1 MAQSTLPLRDDTS
14 GDDSLNLTFLIV
26 GAGPAGATL
35 GCYLGKYGAFNYTL
49 LSIKSTSN
57 WKM

>member
-1 MAQSTLPLRDDTS
+1 MAQSNLPLRDDTS

-35 GCYLGKYGAFNYTL
+35 GCYLGKYGTFNYTL
-49 LSIKSTSN
+49 FPTKNTSK
-57 WKM
+57 WYM

>member
-1 MAQSTLPLRDDTS
+1 MAQSNLPLRDDTS
-14 GDDSLNLTFLIV
+14 GNDSLNLTFLIV

-35 GCYLGKYGAFNYTL
+35 GCYLGKYGTFNHPL

-57 WKM
+57 